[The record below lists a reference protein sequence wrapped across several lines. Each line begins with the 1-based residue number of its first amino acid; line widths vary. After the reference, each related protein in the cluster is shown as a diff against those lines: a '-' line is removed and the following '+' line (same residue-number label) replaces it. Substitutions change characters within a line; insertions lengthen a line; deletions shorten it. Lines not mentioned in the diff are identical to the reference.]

1 MARSEKFTVS
11 SSPALLECTD
21 HDLIQSCLNGEE
33 SAWKVLVE
41 RYSRLVYSIPLRWG
55 LSTEDADDV
64 FQNVFTIVFRQLER
78 LRNQTVLPAWL
89 ITITHRETM
98 RIRKRLA
105 RNGKIFE
112 SSALME
118 TLSPSDTD
126 TWVRQHYVHQALS
139 RLDPEGQRLLTALF
153 LDPASPSYKEVAA
166 HLGLPEG
173 SIGPMRARYFKKL
186 ESILAEMDS
195 DI

>member
-1 MARSEKFTVS
+1 MARSEKSTVFAS
-11 SSPALLECTD
+11 SALLECSD

-33 SAWKVLVE
+33 SAWKILVE

-98 RIRKRLA
+98 RMRKRLA

-126 TWVRQHYVHQALS
+126 TWLRQHYVHQALS

-153 LDPASPSYKEVAA
+153 LDPASPSYREIAD
-166 HLGLPEG
+166 HLGLAEG

>member
-1 MARSEKFTVS
+1 MFAS
-11 SSPALLECTD
+11 SALLECSD

-33 SAWKVLVE
+33 SAWKILVE

-98 RIRKRLA
+98 RMRKRLA

-126 TWVRQHYVHQALS
+126 TWLRQHYVHQALS

-153 LDPASPSYKEVAA
+153 LDPASPSYREIAD
-166 HLGLPEG
+166 HLGLAEG

>member
-1 MARSEKFTVS
+1 MA
-11 SSPALLECTD
+11 SSPALLDCSD

-78 LRNQTVLPAWL
+78 LRNQAVLPAWL

-98 RIRKRLA
+98 RVRKRLA
-105 RNGKIFE
+105 RNGKVFE
-112 SSALME
+112 STALME
-118 TLSPSDTD
+118 TLSPSDVE
-126 TWVRQHYVHQALS
+126 TWERQHYLHQALS
-139 RLDPEGQRLLTALF
+139 RLDPEGQKLLTALF
-153 LDPASPSYKEVAA
+153 LDPSSPSYKEVAA
-166 HLGLPEG
+166 RLGLAEG

-195 DI
+195 DL

>member
-1 MARSEKFTVS
+1 MAA
-11 SSPALLECTD
+11 SPTLLECTD
-21 HDLIQSCLNGEE
+21 HELIQSCLNGEE

-78 LRNQTVLPAWL
+78 LHNQTVLPAWL

-98 RIRKRLA
+98 RISKRLA

-112 SSALME
+112 SSALLE

-153 LDPASPSYKEVAA
+153 LDPSSPSYKEIAV